1 MKNRWETN
9 AAVGGKQTAWESLSK
24 EAQKTAALFPYPR
37 NEISR
42 LEETVHKKQ
51 AAKRVFGKLEV
62 RSCLNGRRTFYR
74 FEGSNCNMGGR
85 LGERAWKTRERDVEM
100 ERWILEYCLCC
111 HTNMKEREKNRKKRS
126 QFSG

>member
-1 MKNRWETN
+1 MENRWETN

-24 EAQKTAALFPYPR
+24 EVQKTAALFPYPR

-42 LEETVHKKQ
+42 LEETAHKKQ

-74 FEGSNCNMGGR
+74 FEGSNCNMGGK
-85 LGERAWKTRERDVEM
+85 LGERAWKTRGMLKWKGGFWNTAYVV
-100 ERWILEYCLCC
+100 I
-111 HTNMKEREKNRKKRS
+111 
-126 QFSG
+126 QI